1 MTCTKKLANKKNLTE
16 HSVGFLDE
24 GCGDMS
30 KKELILQ
37 SALWLFAKKGFKDT
51 SMADLSKMTGA
62 AEGTTFY
69 HFKNKET
76 LFLAVLETVKL
87 KIINDFERYAARKKF
102 QSGLEMVEEVISFYL
117 YLAGHNPDLFMLLH
131 RHDAYELAE
140 VNPLCREYLED
151 TYNGLVDIF
160 EKAVNLGK
168 KDGSIVSVP
177 ARKTALILFTMTD
190 GLVRFNSYNL
200 YNAGALSSEL
210 IASCRRMLAN
220 V

>member
-1 MTCTKKLANKKNLTE
+1 
-16 HSVGFLDE
+16 
-24 GCGDMS
+24 MS
-30 KKELILQ
+30 KKASILQ
-37 SALWLFAKKGFKDT
+37 GATWLFAKKGFKDT
-51 SMADLSKMTGA
+51 SMAELSEITGT

-87 KIINDFERYAARKKF
+87 KIINDLDGYTARENFKT
-102 QSGLEMVEEVISFYL
+102 GLEMVEKLIFFYL
-117 YLAGHNPDLFMLLH
+117 YMAGLNPDLFMLLH

-140 VNPLCREYLED
+140 VNPICREYLED

-168 KDGSIVSVP
+168 EDGSIVPVP
-177 ARKTALILFTMTD
+177 ARKTAMILFAMTD

-210 IASCRRMLAN
+210 IASCRRMLASG
-220 V
+220 

>member
-1 MTCTKKLANKKNLTE
+1 
-16 HSVGFLDE
+16 
-24 GCGDMS
+24 MS
-30 KKELILQ
+30 KKESILK
-37 SALWLFAKKGFKDT
+37 AATWLFAKKGFKDA
-51 SMADLSKMTGA
+51 SMAELSKLTGA
-62 AEGTTFY
+62 AEGTIFY

-87 KIINDFERYAARKKF
+87 KIINDFNGYTARKHF
-102 QSGLEMVEEVISFYL
+102 QNGLKMVEEVVSFYL
-117 YLAGHNPDLFMLLH
+117 YLAGHSPDLFMLLH

-140 VNPLCREYLED
+140 VNPICREYLED

-168 KDGSIVSVP
+168 KDGTIGAVP
-177 ARKTALILFTMTD
+177 ARKMALILFTLTD

-210 IASCRRMLAN
+210 IASCRRMLASD
-220 V
+220 

>member
-1 MTCTKKLANKKNLTE
+1 
-16 HSVGFLDE
+16 
-24 GCGDMS
+24 MS
-30 KKELILQ
+30 KKESILK
-37 SALWLFAKKGFKDT
+37 AATWHFAKKGFKDT
-51 SMADLSKMTGA
+51 SMAELSKITGA
-62 AEGTTFY
+62 AEGTIFY

-87 KIINDFERYAARKKF
+87 GIINDFDRYMARKNFKN
-102 QSGLEMVEEVISFYL
+102 GLKMVEEVVSFYL
-117 YLAGHNPDLFMLLH
+117 YLAGHSPDLFMLLH

-140 VNPLCREYLED
+140 VNPICREYLED

-168 KDGSIVSVP
+168 KDGSIGPVP
-177 ARKTALILFTMTD
+177 ARKTALILFTLTD

-200 YNAGALSSEL
+200 YNAGALSGEL
-210 IASCRRMLAN
+210 IASCRRMLVN

>member
-1 MTCTKKLANKKNLTE
+1 
-16 HSVGFLDE
+16 
-24 GCGDMS
+24 MS
-30 KKELILQ
+30 KKKSILQ
-37 SALWLFAKKGFKDT
+37 AATWLFAKKGFKDT
-51 SMADLSKMTGA
+51 SMAELSKITGA
-62 AEGTTFY
+62 AEGTIFY

-87 KIINDFERYAARKKF
+87 KIINDLEQYTAQKKF
-102 QSGLEMVEEVISFYL
+102 QTGLEMVEEVISFYL
-117 YLAGHNPDLFMLLH
+117 YVAGHNPDLFMLLH

-140 VNPLCREYLED
+140 VNPICREYLED

-160 EKAVNLGK
+160 EKAVTLGK
-168 KDGSIVSVP
+168 KDGSIGSVP
-177 ARKTALILFTMTD
+177 ARKTALILFTLTD

-210 IASCRRMLAN
+210 IAGCRRMLVN